1 MKRLYLLVFSLFV
14 QVAWAQNAK
23 LMTLENCIEYALQN
37 SADIQNAVLDER
49 IAESKVKE
57 TVGIG
62 LPQIDANVGLN
73 HNQKLPRFFS
83 TKSTAF
89 GFSGLPAS
97 DYPNFYPELADN
109 DVIASQNFFQLKSSG
124 DASVRI
130 SQLIFNGSYLVGL
143 QASNAFKDLS
153 YKTTHQTKAQAVENI
168 TKAFYI
174 ALINKE
180 RIKLFDNNVARVD
193 SLFRDIK
200 AMNTAGFAETIE
212 ADRIEVQLNN
222 LKTEREKF
230 INQQKI
236 GLEALKFQ
244 MGYPMMEEID
254 VLGDLSSLQ
263 AEVNPEDYLKEWNVE
278 SRPEY
283 QVLLANKKLQK
294 LNVKNNYATGMPVLL
309 ANANLGY
316 STQSSDIGGIFA
328 TNSNISD
335 NGSIGPDKWY
345 NYSSFG
351 LSLSVPI
358 FSGLQR
364 THKIQQEKLSLA
376 KIENGERNLK
386 SSFDL
391 QIRQSILSYEN
402 NLKSLQAQKRNVQ
415 LAENVARVTKIKY
428 EQGVGSNLEVV
439 NAESDLRESQINYYS
454 SLYDLLNSKVD
465 LDKAFGKLYVPTEEK

>member
-1 MKRLYLLVFSLFV
+1 MKRLYLLFFTLIV
-14 QVAWAQNAK
+14 QVSWAQNAK

-37 SADIQNAVLDER
+37 SPDIQNAVLDER

-62 LPQIDANVGLN
+62 LPQVDANVGLN

-83 TKSTAF
+83 TKATAF

-97 DYPNFYPELADN
+97 EYPTFYPELSDN
-109 DVIASQNFFQLKSSG
+109 DLIASQNFFQLKSSG
-124 DASVRI
+124 DASVKV

-143 QASNAFKDLS
+143 QASHAFKDLS
-153 YKTTHQTKAQAVENI
+153 YKTTHQTKVQAVEAI

-180 RIKLFDNNVARVD
+180 RIKLFDNNIARVD
-193 SLFRDIK
+193 SLFRDTK
-200 AMNTAGFAETIE
+200 ALNQSGFAESID
-212 ADRIEVQLNN
+212 ADRVEVQLNN
-222 LKTEREKF
+222 LITQREQF
-230 INQQKI
+230 VNQQKI
-236 GLEALKFQ
+236 GLELLKFQ

-254 VLGDLSSLQ
+254 VIGDIASLQ
-263 AEVNPEDYLKEWNVE
+263 TEVNPEDYLKEWSMEN
-278 SRPEY
+278 RPEY
-283 QVLLANKKLQK
+283 QVLLANKRLQK
-294 LNVKNNYATGMPVLL
+294 LNVKNNYAAGMPILS

-328 TNSNISD
+328 TNSTIED
-335 NGSIGPDKWY
+335 DGSIGPDKWY

-351 LSLSVPI
+351 LSLNVPI

-364 THKIQQEKLSLA
+364 THKIQQEKLTLA

-402 NLKSLQAQKRNVQ
+402 SLKSLQAQKRNVQ

-439 NAESDLRESQINYYS
+439 NAESDLRESQINYYN

-465 LDKAFGKLYVPTEEK
+465 LDKAFGKL